1 MKDGAM
7 SEIPAFATI
16 SFAIRDGIADL
27 RLNRPE
33 VLNAINSAMIGD
45 LHRALDLAEA
55 DAGVRAIVIS
65 GEGRAFSAGF
75 DLKESA
81 ARGETSPAQWRRILE
96 DDFTVIMRFWDSPKP
111 TIAAVHGA
119 CVGGGF
125 EIALACDIT
134 LAAETAVMGEP
145 EVRFGSG
152 IVALLLP
159 WVTGPK
165 QAKELLLAGIDRLD
179 PARALGFGLV
189 NRVVAPEVLQE
200 EAFALARA
208 IASGGADAVRLTKVA
223 INRSYEMMGM
233 RQALLQSLE
242 IDIAIESAG
251 GPERTEFNRIRREVG
266 LKAAIA
272 WRESRSVRSG

>member
-1 MKDGAM
+1 M
-7 SEIPAFATI
+7 SDQTAFSTI
-16 SFAIRDGIADL
+16 RFSVEGGIAEV

-33 VLNAINSAMIGD
+33 VLNAINGAMIADIG
-45 LHRALDLAEA
+45 RALDLAEA
-55 DAGVRAIVIS
+55 DPAVRAIVVTA
-65 GEGRAFSAGF
+65 EGRAFSAGF

-81 ARGETSPAQWRRILE
+81 ARGDTSPAQWRKILE
-96 DDFTVIMRFWDSPKP
+96 TDFDIIMRFWDSPKP

-134 LAAETAVMGEP
+134 LAADTAVMGEP

-152 IVALLLP
+152 IVALVLP

-165 QAKELLLAGIDRLD
+165 QAKEILLAGLDRMD
-179 PARALGFGLV
+179 AARALSFGLV
-189 NRVVAPEVLQE
+189 NRVVAADTLHD
-200 EAFALARA
+200 EAMALART
-208 IASGGADAVRLTKVA
+208 IASGGADAVRLTKLA
-223 INRSYEMMGM
+223 INRSYEIMGM
-233 RQALLQSLE
+233 RQALLQALE

-251 GPERTEFNRIRREVG
+251 GPERSAFNRIRRESG

-272 WRESRSVRSG
+272 WREGRGASVG

>member
-1 MKDGAM
+1 
-7 SEIPAFATI
+7 
-16 SFAIRDGIADL
+16 
-27 RLNRPE
+27 
-33 VLNAINSAMIGD
+33 
-45 LHRALDLAEA
+45 
-55 DAGVRAIVIS
+55 
-65 GEGRAFSAGF
+65 
-75 DLKESA
+75 
-81 ARGETSPAQWRRILE
+81 
-96 DDFTVIMRFWDSPKP
+96 
-111 TIAAVHGA
+111 
-119 CVGGGF
+119 
-125 EIALACDIT
+125 
-134 LAAETAVMGEP
+134 MGEP

-251 GPERTEFNRIRREVG
+251 GPERTEFNRIRREGG